1 MKRVRGGG
9 LGGGAGF
16 VTLILRMQIRSR
28 DGNQRPADRFYGC
41 LCKVPIDN
49 TFALSG
55 RGCVAVVTQGAA
67 SLALGYGIVGLSARS
82 QSAVR
87 SLRAVFSPFSVCRA
101 FSASCFQP
109 VLGLPCALSELF
121 SARFRSAVRS
131 LRAVFSPFSVCR
143 AFSASCFQPVFGL
156 PCVLCELFS
165 ARSRSAVRSQR
176 AVFSPFSVCRALSA
190 SCFQP
195 VFGLPCVLSGRAE
208 SCSLAWP
215 ERPTIP

>member
-121 SARFRSAVRS
+121 SARFRSV
-131 LRAVFSPFSVCR
+131 
-143 AFSASCFQPVFGL
+143 
-156 PCVLCELFS
+156 
-165 ARSRSAVRSQR
+165 VRSQR
-176 AVFSPFSVCRALSA
+176 AVFSPFPDYRARSYPACLTSPPRCRWSRGV
-190 SCFQP
+190 P
-195 VFGLPCVLSGRAE
+195 GRSGRA
-208 SCSLAWP
+208 W
-215 ERPTIP
+215 RR

>member
-67 SLALGYGIVGLSARS
+67 SLALGYVLLG
-82 QSAVR
+82 
-87 SLRAVFSPFSVCRA
+87 
-101 FSASCFQP
+101 FQP
-109 VLGLPCALSELF
+109 VLGLLCALS
-121 SARFRSAVRS
+121 V
-131 LRAVFSPFSVCR
+131 
-143 AFSASCFQPVFGL
+143 
-156 PCVLCELFS
+156 LFS

-176 AVFSPFSVCRALSA
+176 TAFSPFPVCCALSA
-190 SCFQP
+190 CCFQP
-195 VFGLPCVLSGRAE
+195 VPGLLCALSGRAE
-208 SCSLAWP
+208 SCSLARP

>member
-67 SLALGYGIVGLSARS
+67 SLALGYVLLG
-82 QSAVR
+82 
-87 SLRAVFSPFSVCRA
+87 
-101 FSASCFQP
+101 FQP
-109 VLGLPCALSELF
+109 VLGLLCALS
-121 SARFRSAVRS
+121 V
-131 LRAVFSPFSVCR
+131 
-143 AFSASCFQPVFGL
+143 
-156 PCVLCELFS
+156 LFS

-176 AVFSPFSVCRALSA
+176 TAFSPFPVCCALSA
-190 SCFQP
+190 D
-195 VFGLPCVLSGRAE
+195 GLKAARLRGLKGQQFHSPGQAKRHPGYCRWRELTPCKGK
-208 SCSLAWP
+208 SLKNHQSLN
-215 ERPTIP
+215 TNSSL